1 MNQKRVVAIIQA
13 RVGSTRLPRKVLKE
27 IKGKTILYHVVE
39 RVKQC
44 KYIDDILI
52 ATSNLEQDDDIVKEA
67 QDIGVSY
74 FRGSESD
81 VLSRYYNAAKSNNA
95 DIVVRITSDCPLIDP
110 NVTDKLVK
118 HYLNNK
124 YDIVTNAVADLSKR
138 TYPRGLDTEVFSFEQ
153 LKFANLNA
161 KEDYQR
167 EHVTPYI
174 YENTDNIYYYLNDI
188 DYSKYRWTLDTKED
202 FILINKIYNHFY
214 NGKHDFYL
222 DELVKFMQENPKLYD
237 INKDVEKKY
246 NIGSPSIIKLRKATY
261 QDCYLL
267 FDWANDE
274 AVRANSFNSE
284 KIDIETHKRWLEDK
298 LQDKNTELYII
309 LNDNYKVGTIR
320 IENRDREA
328 MISYSIASEF
338 RGKGIGKAV
347 LKHMKDSMKERKLV
361 GLVKHDNIAS
371 IKSFESAGYK
381 KNIEK
386 DYIKFISI

>member
-1 MNQKRVVAIIQA
+1 MNKKKAVAIIQA

-27 IKGKTILYHVVE
+27 IKGKTILYHVVQ

-44 KYIDDILI
+44 KYIDDIII

-67 QDIGVSY
+67 KGIGVSY

-81 VLSRYYNAAKSNNA
+81 VLSRYYHAAKSNNA
-95 DIVVRITSDCPLIDP
+95 DIIVRITSDCPLIDP

-124 YDIVTNAVADLSKR
+124 HDIVTNAVADLSKR
-138 TYPRGLDTEVFSFEQ
+138 TYPRGLDTEVFSFKQ
-153 LKFANLNA
+153 LELANLNA
-161 KEDYQR
+161 KEPYQR

-174 YENTDNIYYYLNDI
+174 YENTDNIYYYLNEI

-202 FILINKIYNHFY
+202 FILINEIYNHFY
-214 NGKHDFYL
+214 NGNHDFYL
-222 DELVKFMQENPKLYD
+222 NEIVKFMEENPKLHD
-237 INKDVEKKY
+237 INKNFEKKY
-246 NIGSPSIIKLRKATY
+246 NLGSPIIIKLRKATY
-261 QDCYLL
+261 EDCYLL

-274 AVRANSFNSE
+274 AVRANSFNSK
-284 KIDIETHKRWLEDK
+284 KIDIEAHKQWLKNK

-309 LNDNYKVGTIR
+309 LNDGYNVGTIR
-320 IENRDREA
+320 IDNSDIEA

-347 LKHMKDSMKERKLV
+347 LKYIKDNMKERKLV

-386 DYIKFISI
+386 DYIKFISV